1 VKVSLLE
8 SWGVSVPVVVLGCPN
23 VLALSTTNLND
34 KWVIL
39 SSKFG
44 EVKARNVLERSP
56 VLIAYKI
63 DRVEGRL
70 EELDRVGRM
79 EAITYCISKTEE
91 GFKRF
96 LEREI
101 ERGGGG
107 GEE

>member
-1 VKVSLLE
+1 M
-8 SWGVSVPVVVLGCPN
+8 
-23 VLALSTTNLND
+23 ND

-63 DRVEGRL
+63 DRVLGRL
-70 EELDRVGRM
+70 EELERVGRM
-79 EAITYCISKTEE
+79 EAITHCISKTEE
-91 GFKRF
+91 GFKMF

-101 ERGGGG
+101 EKLRGG